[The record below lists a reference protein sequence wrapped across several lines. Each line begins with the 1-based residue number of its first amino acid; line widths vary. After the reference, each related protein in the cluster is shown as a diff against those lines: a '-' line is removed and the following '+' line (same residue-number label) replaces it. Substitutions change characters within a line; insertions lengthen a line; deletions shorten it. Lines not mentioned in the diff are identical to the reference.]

1 MAGLESGAAVKI
13 ETSAVDSKEVR
24 QLMAELWREVDLI
37 YGNSEPTAPDMS
49 GLDSDRAA
57 FLIVRVDGKAM
68 GCVGL
73 RPLSDTIAEVKRMY
87 VQPAARRTGLARR
100 LMERLEAIA
109 RENGFA
115 KSGWRPG
122 CGSRRRSGC
131 TKISATS
138 ASPALA
144 ITRKIPSASATEN
157 GWPERSCRLL
167 QSGGLGVE
175 PLQLEQHAAAMLV
188 MLPRS

>member
-100 LMERLEAIA
+100 SMERLEAIA
-109 RENGFA
+109 RENGFREIWLETGLRQPAAIRLYENLGYERIASFGDYA
-115 KSGWRPG
+115 KDPVSVCYGKR
-122 CGSRRRSGC
+122 
-131 TKISATS
+131 
-138 ASPALA
+138 LA
-144 ITRKIPSASATEN
+144 
-157 GWPERSCRLL
+157 
-167 QSGGLGVE
+167 
-175 PLQLEQHAAAMLV
+175 
-188 MLPRS
+188 